1 MWRLIVRREQLA
13 KGGVTSAEVR
23 CFLLGCLE
31 FGLPLISFCASPLQI
46 RFGFFQ
52 RVHEILAHQLG
63 VGSYL
68 RDGSVFEISCRL
80 HSGVCVTQHFDSR
93 FEKGFGLVGT
103 PCIILRQANGTL
115 SGYAA
120 VEPGHPL
127 YGYNHDAIPTE
138 LRMVS
143 HGGLNYAEACN
154 QTMPEAVS
162 VCHVE
167 PPKRPHSDM
176 PDRFAHDG
184 DLWWFGFDTNHAYDF
199 VPNERIPQGQRIHD
213 GKVYRDQAY
222 VYRECIKLAAQLHR
236 IETGVEVP
244 IPAHLQQTIPP
255 IGGTE

>member
-1 MWRLIVRREQLA
+1 MPKNKTPSHALATSVGLDSYAIANTAIAATQLFKIPA
-13 KGGVTSAEVR
+13 RHPHGEGPWEDEADKIAWIDERT
-23 CFLLGCLE
+23 
-31 FGLPLISFCASPLQI
+31 
-46 RFGFFQ
+46 
-52 RVHEILAHQLG
+52 
-63 VGSYL
+63 
-68 RDGSVFEISCRL
+68 
-80 HSGVCVTQHFDSR
+80 
-93 FEKGFGLVGT
+93 GT
-103 PCIILRQANGTL
+103 PCIILRQMNGTL

-127 YGYNHDAIPTE
+127 YGYNHDAIPSE
-138 LRMVS
+138 LRVVS

-154 QTMPEAVS
+154 QTMPEAIS

-167 PPKRPHSDM
+167 PLKRPHTDM

-184 DLWWFGFDTNHAYDF
+184 DLWWFGFDTNQAYDF
-199 VPNERIPQGQRIHD
+199 VPNERVPEGQRIHD

-244 IPAHLQQTIPP
+244 IPAHLQQSIPP

>member
-1 MWRLIVRREQLA
+1 MPKNKTPSQALATSVGLDSYAIANTAIAATQLFKIPA
-13 KGGVTSAEVR
+13 RHPHGEGPWDNEADKIAWIDERTG
-23 CFLLGCLE
+23 
-31 FGLPLISFCASPLQI
+31 I
-46 RFGFFQ
+46 
-52 RVHEILAHQLG
+52 
-63 VGSYL
+63 
-68 RDGSVFEISCRL
+68 
-80 HSGVCVTQHFDSR
+80 
-93 FEKGFGLVGT
+93 
-103 PCIILRQANGTL
+103 PCIILRQTNGTL

-127 YGYNHDAIPTE
+127 YGYNHDAIPSE
-138 LRMVS
+138 LRVVS

-199 VPNERIPQGQRIHD
+199 VPNERVPEGQRIHD

-236 IETGVEVP
+236 IETGIDIP

>member
-1 MWRLIVRREQLA
+1 MPKNKTPSQALATSVGLDSYAIANTAIAATQLFKIPA
-13 KGGVTSAEVR
+13 RHPHGEGPWDNEADKIAWIDERT
-23 CFLLGCLE
+23 
-31 FGLPLISFCASPLQI
+31 
-46 RFGFFQ
+46 
-52 RVHEILAHQLG
+52 
-63 VGSYL
+63 
-68 RDGSVFEISCRL
+68 
-80 HSGVCVTQHFDSR
+80 
-93 FEKGFGLVGT
+93 GT
-103 PCIILRQANGTL
+103 PCIILRQTNGTL

-120 VEPGHPL
+120 VESGHPL
-127 YGYNHDAIPTE
+127 YGYNHDAIPSE
-138 LRMVS
+138 LRVVS

-154 QTMPEAVS
+154 QTMPEAIS

-167 PPKRPHSDM
+167 PPKRPHTDM

-199 VPNERIPQGQRIHD
+199 VPNERVPKGQRIHD

>member
-1 MWRLIVRREQLA
+1 MPKNKTPSHALATSVGLDSYAIANTAIAATQLFKIPA
-13 KGGVTSAEVR
+13 RHPHGEGPWDNEADKIAWIDERT
-23 CFLLGCLE
+23 
-31 FGLPLISFCASPLQI
+31 
-46 RFGFFQ
+46 
-52 RVHEILAHQLG
+52 
-63 VGSYL
+63 
-68 RDGSVFEISCRL
+68 
-80 HSGVCVTQHFDSR
+80 
-93 FEKGFGLVGT
+93 GT
-103 PCIILRQANGTL
+103 PCIILRQTNGTL

-127 YGYNHDAIPTE
+127 YGYNHDAIPSE
-138 LRMVS
+138 LRVVS

>member
-1 MWRLIVRREQLA
+1 MPKNKTPSQALATSVGLDSYAIANTAIAATQLFKIPA
-13 KGGVTSAEVR
+13 RHPHGEGPWDNEADKIAWIDERTG
-23 CFLLGCLE
+23 
-31 FGLPLISFCASPLQI
+31 I
-46 RFGFFQ
+46 
-52 RVHEILAHQLG
+52 
-63 VGSYL
+63 
-68 RDGSVFEISCRL
+68 
-80 HSGVCVTQHFDSR
+80 
-93 FEKGFGLVGT
+93 
-103 PCIILRQANGTL
+103 PCIILRQTNGTL

-127 YGYNHDAIPTE
+127 YGYNHDAIPSE
-138 LRMVS
+138 LRVVS

-222 VYRECIKLAAQLHR
+222 AYRECIKLAAQLHR

>member
-1 MWRLIVRREQLA
+1 MPKNKTPSQALATSVGLDSYAIANTAIAATQLFKIPA
-13 KGGVTSAEVR
+13 RHPHGEGPWDNEADKIAWIDERTG
-23 CFLLGCLE
+23 
-31 FGLPLISFCASPLQI
+31 I
-46 RFGFFQ
+46 
-52 RVHEILAHQLG
+52 
-63 VGSYL
+63 
-68 RDGSVFEISCRL
+68 
-80 HSGVCVTQHFDSR
+80 
-93 FEKGFGLVGT
+93 
-103 PCIILRQANGTL
+103 PCIILRQTNGTL

-127 YGYNHDAIPTE
+127 YGYNHDAIPSE
-138 LRMVS
+138 LRVVS

-154 QTMPEAVS
+154 QTMPEAIS

-167 PPKRPHSDM
+167 PLKRPHSDM
-176 PDRFAHDG
+176 PDRFADDG

-199 VPNERIPQGQRIHD
+199 VPNERIPEGQRIHD

-236 IETGVEVP
+236 IETGIDIP

>member
-1 MWRLIVRREQLA
+1 MPKNKTPTHALATSVGLDSYAIANTAIAATQLFKIPA
-13 KGGVTSAEVR
+13 RHPHGEGPWDDEADKIAWIDERT
-23 CFLLGCLE
+23 
-31 FGLPLISFCASPLQI
+31 
-46 RFGFFQ
+46 
-52 RVHEILAHQLG
+52 
-63 VGSYL
+63 
-68 RDGSVFEISCRL
+68 
-80 HSGVCVTQHFDSR
+80 
-93 FEKGFGLVGT
+93 GT

-127 YGYNHDAIPTE
+127 YGYNHDAIPSE
-138 LRMVS
+138 LRVVS

-154 QTMPEAVS
+154 QTMPEAIS

-167 PPKRPHSDM
+167 PPKRPHTDM

-184 DLWWFGFDTNHAYDF
+184 DLWWFGFDTNHVYDF
-199 VPNERIPQGQRIHD
+199 VPNERVPEGQRIHD

-236 IETGVEVP
+236 IETGIDIP

-255 IGGTE
+255 IGGTD

>member
-1 MWRLIVRREQLA
+1 MPKNKTPSQALATSVGLDSYAIANTAIAATQLFKIPA
-13 KGGVTSAEVR
+13 RHPHG
-23 CFLLGCLE
+23 
-31 FGLPLISFCASPLQI
+31 
-46 RFGFFQ
+46 
-52 RVHEILAHQLG
+52 
-63 VGSYL
+63 
-68 RDGSVFEISCRL
+68 DGPWEDEADKIAWIDER
-80 HSGVCVTQHFDSR
+80 T
-93 FEKGFGLVGT
+93 GT
-103 PCIILRQANGTL
+103 PCIILRQTNGTL

-127 YGYNHDAIPTE
+127 YGYNHDAIPSE
-138 LRMVS
+138 LRVVS

-154 QTMPEAVS
+154 QTMPEAIS

-167 PPKRPHSDM
+167 PLKRPHSDM
-176 PDRFAHDG
+176 PDRFADDG

>member
-1 MWRLIVRREQLA
+1 MPKNKTPSQALATSVGLDSYAIANTAIAATQLFKIPA
-13 KGGVTSAEVR
+13 RHPHGEGPWDNEADKIAWIDERTG
-23 CFLLGCLE
+23 
-31 FGLPLISFCASPLQI
+31 I
-46 RFGFFQ
+46 
-52 RVHEILAHQLG
+52 
-63 VGSYL
+63 
-68 RDGSVFEISCRL
+68 
-80 HSGVCVTQHFDSR
+80 
-93 FEKGFGLVGT
+93 
-103 PCIILRQANGTL
+103 PCIILRQTNGTL

-127 YGYNHDAIPTE
+127 YGYNHDAIPSE
-138 LRMVS
+138 LRVVS

-154 QTMPEAVS
+154 QTMPEAIS

-167 PPKRPHSDM
+167 PLKRPHSDM
-176 PDRFAHDG
+176 PDRFADDG

-199 VPNERIPQGQRIHD
+199 VPNERVPEGQRIHD

-236 IETGVEVP
+236 IETGIDIP